1 MSHLSGKSLILCDVN
16 ALSII
21 FISVGAF
28 LIFRGF
34 EKMCD
39 VNTLLN
45 KKITSYHFRP
55 HFVPSGIAFFDDV
68 HFSA

>member
-45 KKITSYHFRP
+45 KKSLLITSDLILSHRE
-55 HFVPSGIAFFDDV
+55 
-68 HFSA
+68 

>member
-21 FISVGAF
+21 FISAGAF

-45 KKITSYHFRP
+45 KKCFLITSDLILSHRE
-55 HFVPSGIAFFDDV
+55 
-68 HFSA
+68 